1 MTAPVDVAVAVL
13 IRSDGAAL
21 LARRPES
28 KVYAGYWEFP
38 GGKVEP
44 GEPVPDALAR
54 EIREELGVE
63 IERAHPWIT
72 RVFVYPH
79 ATVRLHFHR
88 VYAWRGEP
96 RALEHQAIAW
106 QRPEAVKL
114 SPMLPANGPVLR
126 ALSLPEEYAI
136 TRANELGEE
145 AFFARLEARLQ
156 GGLRF
161 VQVREKNFVREAL
174 GRFAR
179 RVLALGRAH
188 GAKVLLNSD
197 VELAREIGADGV
209 HLTAAQLEGRRPDLP
224 WCGASCHSAA
234 ERRRAE
240 ALGADFAVLGPIR
253 ATPSHPGAV
262 PLGWDR
268 FREIAAGAS
277 IPVYALG
284 GVLPR
289 DLEQARSCGIPTALP
304 WCGRLGRLVRLVRL
318 GSVLSSST
326 GTRNSVAQSPRSTTL
341 HRSEQ
346 NGR

>member
-28 KVYAGYWEFP
+28 KVYSGYWEFP

-44 GEPVPDALAR
+44 GEPIRDALVR

-63 IERAHPWIT
+63 IARAYPWIT
-72 RVFVYPH
+72 RVFAYPH

-106 QRPEAVKL
+106 QRPEATAL

-136 TRANELGEE
+136 TRAGELGEKV
-145 AFFARLEARLQ
+145 FFSRLEARLQ
-156 GGLRF
+156 SGLRL
-161 VQVREKNFVREAL
+161 VQVREKKLERHAL
-174 GRFAR
+174 K
-179 RVLALGRAH
+179 VLAQRTLALARAS

-197 VELAREIGADGV
+197 VELAREIGADGA
-209 HLTAAQLEGRRPDLP
+209 HLTASQLVGATRPDVP
-224 WCGASCHSAA
+224 WCGASCHSI
-234 ERRRAE
+234 EELRRAE

-253 ATPSHPGAV
+253 ATPSHPDAEL
-262 PLGWDR
+262 LGWER
-268 FREIAAGAS
+268 FGEIAAGAS

-289 DLEQARSCGIPTALP
+289 DLEQARSCGAHGLAM
-304 WCGRLGRLVRLVRL
+304 VR
-318 GSVLSSST
+318 G
-326 GTRNSVAQSPRSTTL
+326 AWDA
-341 HRSEQ
+341 
-346 NGR
+346 